1 MLTTQDE
8 PVPAQAPDHPAN
20 AEPEPAVAVS
30 VTLTVGAKDALQV
43 EPQSIPAGLLETV
56 PEPVPVLETV
66 SVLLPGGAEPS
77 NWAVTVL
84 EPETAQLPKGIA
96 SHPVNLTKTDPGSA
110 EP

>member
-8 PVPAQAPDHPAN
+8 PVPAHAPAHPAN

-77 NWAVTVL
+77 NWAVTV
-84 EPETAQLPKGIA
+84 
-96 SHPVNLTKTDPGSA
+96 A
-110 EP
+110 EPVT